1 MIRSLMGA
9 FAIALLVSGAAQA
22 KETKVTMSSLP
33 APVRETAMQQTKGD
47 TILDIVREVEAGK
60 TMYELETMRHGG
72 TRDILI
78 GADGTLLVVEEQVA
92 LKDLPAAVRT
102 TVEKSAAQGKISR
115 VEAVRQR
122 GVLSYYEAQ
131 IKKGKKVSEI
141 KVGPDGA
148 LKH

>member
-1 MIRSLMGA
+1 MIRTWMGA
-9 FAIALLVSGAAQA
+9 FAFALLVSGAAQA

-47 TILDIVREVEAGK
+47 TVLHIVKEVEAGK
-60 TMYELETMRHGG
+60 TVYELETKRHGT
-72 TRDILI
+72 TRDIVI

-92 LKDLPAAVRT
+92 MKDLPAAVRT
-102 TVEKSAAQGKISR
+102 TIEKSAAQGTVAG
-115 VEAVRQR
+115 VEAVHER
-122 GVLSYYEAQ
+122 GVLSYYEAR

-148 LKH
+148 PKH